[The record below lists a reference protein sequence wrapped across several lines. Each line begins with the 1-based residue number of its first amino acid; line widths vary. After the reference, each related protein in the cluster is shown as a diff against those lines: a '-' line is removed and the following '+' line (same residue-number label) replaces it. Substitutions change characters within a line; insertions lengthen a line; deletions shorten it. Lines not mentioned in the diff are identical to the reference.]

1 MLEILKNNNY
11 ILFNPSQLTIFFI
24 QINNELK
31 KLTDNKIDYIE
42 RLDTLISNNI
52 RIDSKLKNNIII
64 ANYFL
69 QNQKRVCS
77 LDYLKHLNKSY
88 SSFIEKYV
96 L

>member
-1 MLEILKNNNY
+1 M
-11 ILFNPSQLTIFFI
+11 FNPSQLTIFFI

-31 KLTDNKIDYIE
+31 KLTDNKIDYIK

-52 RIDSKLKNNIII
+52 RMDSKLKNNIII

-77 LDYLKHLNKSY
+77 LDYLKYLNKSY